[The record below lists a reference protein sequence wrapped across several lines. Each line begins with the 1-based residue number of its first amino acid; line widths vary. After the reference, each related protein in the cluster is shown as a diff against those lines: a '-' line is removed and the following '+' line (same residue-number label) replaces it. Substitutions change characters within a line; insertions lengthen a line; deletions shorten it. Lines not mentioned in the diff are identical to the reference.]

1 MVIKRIGDQI
11 NDVGFPPLFAS
22 FDSHPHSVAMSVEA
36 PTVSSRQYLLA
47 FSGRIGS

>member
-1 MVIKRIGDQI
+1 MVIKRIDDQI
-11 NDVGFPPLFAS
+11 NDVGFPPLFVS
-22 FDSHPHSVAMSVEA
+22 FDPHSHSVAISVEA